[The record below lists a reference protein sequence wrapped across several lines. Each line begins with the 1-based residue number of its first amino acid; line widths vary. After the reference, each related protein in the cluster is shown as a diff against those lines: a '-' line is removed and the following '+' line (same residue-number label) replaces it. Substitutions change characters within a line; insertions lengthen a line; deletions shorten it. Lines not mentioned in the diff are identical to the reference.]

1 MTITTLS
8 FDLDDTVWDPRPAL
22 IAADRAQ
29 WQYLADLFPGLSEHF
44 TRDRV
49 LGCRKRVID
58 KSPMIVGDVTA
69 LRIEVMTQ
77 ILRSLEVPTETAEA
91 AARDA
96 FAAFMAHRNDVVL
109 FPDAVTILSGLAER
123 FTLIAITNGNA
134 DVHKTPLAPFFTL
147 AFRADEV
154 GSAKPEKKIFEVA
167 MSAATCSST
176 EMIHIGDSIENDVN
190 GALNAGLTPIW
201 FNAEGLE
208 NALGVAEVQS
218 LTELPDAINLL
229 MR

>member
-29 WQYLADLFPGLSEHF
+29 WQYLADLFPRLSEHF

-77 ILRSLEVPTETAEA
+77 ILRSLEVPTETADA

-109 FPDAVTILSGLAER
+109 FPDAVTVLSGLAER

-134 DVHKTPLAPFFTL
+134 DVHKTPLASFFTL